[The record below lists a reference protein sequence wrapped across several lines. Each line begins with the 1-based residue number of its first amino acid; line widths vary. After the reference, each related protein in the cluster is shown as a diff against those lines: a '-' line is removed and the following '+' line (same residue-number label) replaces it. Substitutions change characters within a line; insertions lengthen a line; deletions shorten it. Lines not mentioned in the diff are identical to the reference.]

1 MLRPCMIGDVGA
13 LLVDERWRSALACWV
28 SMARRSW
35 LIRSTSSG
43 CALMKSALAWSR
55 ADLSGEPG
63 SLALEKPS
71 VRFGC
76 LLPGTFGC
84 LQRGSAALETFA
96 AAVPGEEPKA
106 GILGTPEVL
115 LVSSAGRLKVLVAS
129 SADELPLFGG

>member
-1 MLRPCMIGDVGA
+1 MAICTG
-13 LLVDERWRSALACWV
+13 LLGFDGSAQLADPVDELRVRLDEV
-28 SMARRSW
+28 
-35 LIRSTSSG
+35 SSG
-43 CALMKSALAWSR
+43 LVR
-55 ADLSGEPG
+55 ADLSGEPA